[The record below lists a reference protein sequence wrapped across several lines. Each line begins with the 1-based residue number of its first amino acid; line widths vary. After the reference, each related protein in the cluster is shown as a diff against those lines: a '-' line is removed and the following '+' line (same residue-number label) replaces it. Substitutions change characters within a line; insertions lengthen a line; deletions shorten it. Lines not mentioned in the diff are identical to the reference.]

1 MEGFEE
7 FKQKK
12 CKEILLEKRRG
23 QIKDSQITKLQR
35 DGKNKD
41 RVIIK

>member
-23 QIKDSQITKLQR
+23 QIKDS
-35 DGKNKD
+35 
-41 RVIIK
+41 